1 MGGGGCGNGKAD
13 ELTKGDWQWPRGD
26 GRLPLIR
33 GLAGC
38 VMDGREGGSGAMGG
52 RWRLMEVGFGIGMVQ
67 VPSCDEAGCGGE
79 KVEER
84 A

>member
-1 MGGGGCGNGKAD
+1 MGGGRLWEWESRRAD
-13 ELTKGDWQWPRGD
+13 QGDWQWPRGN

-52 RWRLMEVGFGIGMVQ
+52 RWRSMEVGFGIGIVQ

-79 KVEER
+79 KVEGR